1 MLSLCS
7 STTSNSYYL
16 PQRFIVTEAARQGP
30 AEGVTPVFIPLHPTP
45 SILFV
50 FYHREEKRG
59 LSVQEEGRTF
69 GLWFYLSTY
78 KMGESKH

>member
-1 MLSLCS
+1 MLSL
-7 STTSNSYYL
+7 
-16 PQRFIVTEAARQGP
+16 VTEAARQGP
-30 AEGVTPVFIPLHPTP
+30 AEGVTPVFIPLQPTP

-50 FYHREEKRG
+50 FYHREEKTG

-78 KMGESKH
+78 